1 MDLTIGINIDG
12 VFVDMHVDDAIR
24 GVAGIEEGGKI
35 FVMKVDRVEANI
47 IGAEMLENDIETFGE
62 LD

>member
-12 VFVDMHVDDAIR
+12 VFVDMHADDAIR